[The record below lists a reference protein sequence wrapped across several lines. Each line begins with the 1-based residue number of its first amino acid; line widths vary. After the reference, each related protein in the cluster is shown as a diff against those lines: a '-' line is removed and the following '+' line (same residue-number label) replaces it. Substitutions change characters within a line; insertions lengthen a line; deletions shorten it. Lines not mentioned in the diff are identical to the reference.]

1 MIFFNKKNISEV
13 IRQIKQNAVFIFI
26 RKTLL
31 KFLDEETVRLGSE
44 GLINHKLRSLLT
56 MLGIIFGV
64 AAVISMLA
72 IGEGARRKSLAQIQA
87 LGLNNIIIK
96 NQDASEKEEENNR
109 QMSLGLGDI
118 SAIQNI
124 IKQAAIVV
132 PVIQGEYAV
141 AYKTRKDDY
150 EVTGTSVDYFKL
162 FHLQMDRGGFFCE
175 QDNNYYQRVC
185 VLGKTVARDL
195 FIVENPLGKM
205 IKIGPVWF
213 RVIGVLSYHP
223 VSTAGSEEVNLNDH
237 IFVPLNS
244 ALVRLPSERPASGLD
259 EIIVRIEDEK
269 KIPEVAQV
277 IDNILY
283 RRHNQQKIHHL
294 IVPEQLLRQSAETQ
308 RIFNII
314 MGAIAGISLLVGG
327 IGIMNIMLASVLER
341 TREIGIRRSVGAT
354 KKDVRNQFLIEA
366 VFLSLAGGIIGILFG
381 YVLALGVTLFSE
393 WETAVSLWSVL
404 LSFGVSSGVGVIF
417 GYYPAR
423 KAAEL
428 NPIDALRYE

>member
-1 MIFFNKKNISEV
+1 MKSIKERIK
-13 IRQIKQNAVFIFI
+13 RIKQNRGYIFL
-26 RKTLL
+26 RNLLL
-31 KFLDEETVRLGSE
+31 KFLNEETLRIGSQ
-44 GLINHKLRSLLT
+44 GLLTHKLRSLLT

-96 NQDASEKEEENNR
+96 NQQTFDEQEDE
-109 QMSLGLGDI
+109 QVQSLELEDV
-118 SAIQNI
+118 SALQHIV
-124 IKQAAIVV
+124 KQLSAVVAIV
-132 PVIQGEYAV
+132 QREYTV
-141 AYKTRKDDY
+141 SYKTRQEEYKI
-150 EVTGTSVDYFKL
+150 TGSGSEYFKL
-162 FHLQMDRGGFFCE
+162 FHLQIDKGGFFAPH
-175 QDNNYYQRVC
+175 DNQYYQRVC
-185 VLGKTVARDL
+185 VLGSSAAREL

-223 VSTAGSEEVNLNDH
+223 VSTAGSEEVNLNNH

-244 ALVRLPSERPASGLD
+244 ALVRLPSQKPPDSVD
-259 EIIVRIEDEK
+259 EILVRVDNEE
-269 KIPEVAQV
+269 KIPAVARV

-283 RRHNQQKIHHL
+283 RRHHQQKIHHL

-308 RIFNII
+308 RIFNIV

-354 KKDVRNQFLIEA
+354 RQDVRNQFLIEA
-366 VFLSLAGGIIGILFG
+366 VFLSLAGGLIGVLLG
-381 YVLALGVTLFSE
+381 YVLAYGVTLFSE

-404 LSFGVSSGVGVIF
+404 LAFGVSSGVGVIF

-428 NPIDALRYE
+428 NPIEALRYE